1 VLTINDPVDLTE
13 TTTSYQINQDHV
25 NLNET
30 LDESYER
37 HRSAL
42 SERQNEIQG
51 SVSKPDEEVSSEEQ
65 KS

>member
-42 SERQNEIQG
+42 SERQNEIQD
-51 SVSKPDEEVSSEEQ
+51 SVSKSDEEVSSEEQ
-65 KS
+65 KP